1 MRPDVDVDPQLGR
14 FRGSDGMATGRKSS
28 FDLKEACVQAARDVI
43 AEQGIEALSMRD
55 VARKLGISHQA
66 PYRHFESRDHLLA
79 EIMRRCFADF
89 AEHLDRR
96 KSPDGNSDHEDMG
109 SVYLAYAAQKPL
121 EYRLM
126 FGTPWPAPA
135 QHPELVKHAVHAFD
149 ILRNSQ
155 RARYG
160 DDPAHYAKADLD
172 ALFIWSTLHGM
183 ASIMQA
189 NVMQHLVLA
198 PEVMP
203 RLKTDLLGKIDAAV
217 EASSRRAPRTAK
229 ARRKP
234 AKR

>member
-1 MRPDVDVDPQLGR
+1 MNVDSQEGRP
-14 FRGSDGMATGRKSS
+14 RGSDGMVTARKKS
-28 FDLKEACVQAARDVI
+28 FDLKEACVRAAREVI

-79 EIMRRCFADF
+79 EIMRRCFVDF

-96 KSPDGNSDHEDMG
+96 KSPDVNGDPEDMG
-109 SVYLAYAAQKPL
+109 SAYLAYAAHKPL

-126 FGTPWPAPA
+126 FGTPWPEPA
-135 QHPELVKHAVHAFD
+135 RHPELVKYAVHAFD

-155 RARYG
+155 RAKYG
-160 DDPAHYAKADLD
+160 DRPEHYAKADLD

-189 NVMQHLVLA
+189 NVMQYLVLA

-203 RLKTDLLGKIDAAV
+203 RLKADLMGKIDAAL
-217 EASSRRAPRTAK
+217 EATSRPEPK
-229 ARRKP
+229 PGPARRRP
-234 AKR
+234 AKP

>member
-14 FRGSDGMATGRKSS
+14 FRGSDGMATGRKKS

-96 KSPDGNSDHEDMG
+96 KSSDENGDHEDMG
-109 SVYLAYAAQKPL
+109 SAYLAYAAQKPL

-126 FGTPWPAPA
+126 FGTPWPEPA
-135 QHPELVKHAVHAFD
+135 QHPELVKYAVHAFD

-155 RARYG
+155 RARY
-160 DDPAHYAKADLD
+160 DDGPAHYAKADLD

-183 ASIMQA
+183 ASILQA

-198 PEVMP
+198 PEVLP
-203 RLKTDLLGKIDAAV
+203 RLKADLMGKIDAAL
-217 EASSRRAPRTAK
+217 EASSLPAPKAKK